1 MEMWKSHSDSG
12 NARFSGVADRII
24 SLFRGRNGTAENK
37 TAAATP
43 QEARGLDAGQF
54 DRVETDSGAAIFVT
68 KVSDSR
74 YFDESPE
81 YTPVIRPIYKDSLD
95 DFEIPEPAAQNR
107 TYYYEPAD
115 MFSNARRRPVYE
127 PVDFNEIV
135 VKQPAPAKDAEPE
148 VFSVPAED
156 AAAEEI
162 PVSGPAPAEETVS
175 EGLFE
180 KEEIPEISAEEAVPV
195 SEGLFEKEEIAAEEI
210 PADDGICIDD
220 IMAELAVAQAS
231 AEAFQEAVAKVREA
245 EVSAA
250 LASAQASAEALCEA
264 VAEAQEASE
273 AVPETQE
280 IPAKPAILALP
291 QGEPVHMLAA
301 PAPVSAVT
309 DTVVADTVIVR
320 EEPVRMSIPKF
331 RYSFEDLEKE
341 AAELEDANSEPE
353 YEFSEPENFA
363 HCQAA
368 MTSEAAAPGIDMT
381 VGFTENNVIRDV
393 AEIVDINRDV
403 LCLYVPTLSN
413 DIDLYISTT
422 ADDNSDL
429 PEDGLESYDRKF
441 KIRMKL
447 PQEYYGRPFTG
458 DLRHRW

>member
-1 MEMWKSHSDSG
+1 MEMWKSHSNSG
-12 NARFSGVADRII
+12 NARFSGVADKII
-24 SLFRGRNGTAENK
+24 SLFRGRNGTAESK
-37 TAAATP
+37 TAVEAP

-135 VKQPAPAKDAEPE
+135 VKQSAPAKEAEPE
-148 VFSVPAED
+148 VFSVPAEEIP
-156 AAAEEI
+156 AETVPAEEI
-162 PVSGPAPAEETVS
+162 
-175 EGLFE
+175 
-180 KEEIPEISAEEAVPV
+180 VPV
-195 SEGLFEKEEIAAEEI
+195 SEGLFEKEEAPAEEI
-210 PADDGICIDD
+210 PAEVVIPVSEGLFEKEEAPAEEIPAEDDVCIDD

-231 AEAFQEAVAKVREA
+231 AEALHEAVAKVREE

-250 LASAQASAEALCEA
+250 LASAQASAEALRET
-264 VAEAQEASE
+264 VAKVQEIPES
-273 AVPETQE
+273 VPET
-280 IPAKPAILALP
+280 PAKPAVLALP

-353 YEFSEPENFA
+353 YGFSEPEDFA

-368 MTSEAAAPGIDMT
+368 MTSEAAAPGMNVA

-393 AEIVDINRDV
+393 TEIVDINRDV

-413 DIDLYISTT
+413 DIDMYISTT

-441 KIRMKL
+441 KIRVKL

-458 DLRHRW
+458 DLRRRW

>member
-1 MEMWKSHSDSG
+1 MWKSHSNSG
-12 NARFSGVADRII
+12 NARFSGVADKII
-24 SLFRGRNGTAENK
+24 SLFRGRNGTAESK
-37 TAAATP
+37 TAVEAP

-135 VKQPAPAKDAEPE
+135 VKQSAPAKEAEPE
-148 VFSVPAED
+148 VFSVPAEETVP
-156 AAAEEI
+156 AEEI
-162 PVSGPAPAEETVS
+162 
-175 EGLFE
+175 
-180 KEEIPEISAEEAVPV
+180 VPV
-195 SEGLFEKEEIAAEEI
+195 SEGLFEKEEAPAEEI
-210 PADDGICIDD
+210 PAEDDVCIDD

-231 AEAFQEAVAKVREA
+231 AEALHEAVAKVREE

-250 LASAQASAEALCEA
+250 LASAQASAEALRET
-264 VAEAQEASE
+264 VAK
-273 AVPETQE
+273 TQE
-280 IPAKPAILALP
+280 IPESVPETPAKPAVLALP

-353 YEFSEPENFA
+353 YGFSEPEDFA

-368 MTSEAAAPGIDMT
+368 MTSEAAAPGMNVA

-393 AEIVDINRDV
+393 TEIVDINRDV

-413 DIDLYISTT
+413 DIDMYISTT

-441 KIRMKL
+441 KIRVKL

-458 DLRHRW
+458 DLRRRW